1 MAFKEPT
8 IATRLLATFALLLGV
23 SLAGGAMSIH
33 WIDSLAAATSNI
45 LEHPFTVSV
54 AIADIRADILA
65 NQVALMQLAHG
76 DGPDQIQTLTTSIEA
91 KRGATDL
98 DVAIVRQRYLG
109 NAWDVEN
116 MQVALDRYRAV
127 ADQAIALARSGQRD
141 LADALVQGEATPLA
155 GSVLDQV
162 GVIINT
168 AASEAE
174 QYRGDARAKAVLA
187 FRTTL
192 AAVLA
197 IGAFG
202 ILVAGILIRSIA
214 GSLRTVSRTVVGL
227 VETGKDRVLATE
239 AVAAGDLTR
248 VLQFSQPL
256 HLDLSRLPKDDL
268 GTLMRG
274 IGSLSEI
281 QAALDASF
289 AKMTTSLRRA
299 REEQRL
305 DQWLEAGMLELDTL
319 LRDEQTLAPL
329 AGRVLAYLARYLEAG
344 AGALYIYRERDEE
357 LELAATYATSA
368 VRGPGERVKLGQGL
382 LGQAAL
388 EGRMIALEQVP
399 GGYLTIG
406 SALGASTPRMVVAMP
421 FAHDGKLVGALE
433 LGTFRPFSAIE
444 LAFLKQATEALAIGV
459 QVNLSRQRVNELL
472 IQSQSQEEE
481 LRLQQEELQQTNEE
495 LEERAHLL
503 EQQREQISA
512 KSLELE
518 RVSAYKSEFLANMS
532 HELRTPLNS
541 LMILS
546 GILRDNKDGNLSP
559 KQVDYA
565 GTINGAGRDLL
576 DLINDILD
584 LSKIEAGHMEYS
596 LEEAEPE
603 AIALKTGKGFQPLAD
618 QKGIDFSARV
628 EPGTPRLFWT
638 DLQRC
643 SQILKNLVANAIKFT
658 AQGSVTLRIF
668 TPQPAENPL
677 QVPAIAFAVA
687 DTGIGIP
694 AGKLEAVFQAFQ
706 QVDGTTSRKYGGT
719 GLGLSISRQLA
730 RGLHGELLLT
740 SVEGAGTVVTL
751 FLPLGAAPME
761 SRPVPRMAEPPLRMP
776 PPQAAPSPRG
786 TSGGPL
792 PPAPIPDDREQLKP
806 GSRSILVIEDDLDF
820 AVGLVEMVRERGFQA
835 LTAADGPDGLA
846 LAEALQPSAIILD
859 VMLPGLDGW
868 EVMQRLAA
876 NLRTRHI
883 PVHFLTCLE
892 DRQKAMAMG
901 AIGFVTKPVSSE
913 ELDAVLG
920 TIEAAVTHGVKKLLI
935 VEDDA
940 NEALSLVALLTERE
954 IEIQVAATG
963 AEAIRLLT
971 SQPFDCIVL
980 DLGLSD
986 MSGFDLLAHIQKL
999 DENRRIP
1006 VIIHSGRDLTREDEQ
1021 RLQHY
1026 AESIII
1032 KGAKS
1037 PERLLNEVTL
1047 FLHVV
1052 ETSLPP
1058 EKRRMIRQA
1067 MDGEAVFDG
1076 KKVLIADDDMRN
1088 VFSLSSLLSER
1099 NMTILEAENGREALL
1114 RLQEHPDTRIVLM
1127 DIMMPEMDGY
1137 QAIRAIRQD
1146 PRFARLPIIALT
1158 AKAMKGDR
1166 EACLKAGASDY
1177 ISKPIDSERLLS
1189 LLRVWLYPS

>member
-8 IATRLLATFALLLGV
+8 IATRLLATFALLLGI

-33 WIDSLAAATSNI
+33 WIDSLATATSNI

-54 AIADIRADILA
+54 AIAEVRADILA
-65 NQVALMQLAHG
+65 NQVALMQLAHS
-76 DGPDQIQTLTTSIEA
+76 DGPDRIQTLTTSIEA
-91 KRGATDL
+91 KRGAVDL
-98 DVAIVRQRYLG
+98 DIAILRQRYLG
-109 NAWDVEN
+109 NTWDVEN
-116 MQVALDRYRAV
+116 MEVALDRYRAV

-155 GSVLDQV
+155 GSVLEQV

-168 AASEAE
+168 AATKAE
-174 QYRGDARAKAVLA
+174 QFRGDARAKAALA

-197 IGAFG
+197 IGALG
-202 ILVAGILIRSIA
+202 ILVAGLLIRSIA
-214 GSLRTVSRTVVGL
+214 GSLRAVSRTVTGL

-256 HLDLSRLPKDDL
+256 LLDLTRLPKDDL

-289 AKMTTSLRRA
+289 GKMTTSLRRA

-329 AGRVLAYLARYLEAG
+329 AGRVLAFLARYLEAG

-565 GTINGAGRDLL
+565 GTINGAGKDLL

-596 LEEAEPE
+596 LEEAELE

-618 QKGIDFSARV
+618 QKGLDFSARV
-628 EPGTPRLFWT
+628 EPGTPKLFWT

-643 SQILKNLVANAIKFT
+643 SQIIKNLVANAIKFT
-658 AQGSVTLRIF
+658 AKGSVSLRIF
-668 TPQPAENPL
+668 TPQTAENPL

-751 FLPLGAAPME
+751 YLPLVAAPVE
-761 SRPVPRMAEPPLRMP
+761 SRPAPRMAEAPRRIPPPLAGGP
-776 PPQAAPSPRG
+776 L
-786 TSGGPL
+786 GGPL
-792 PPAPIPDDREQLKP
+792 PPAPLPDDRDQLKP
-806 GSRSILVIEDDLDF
+806 GSRSILIIEDDLDF

-901 AIGFVTKPVSSE
+901 AIGFVTKPASSE

-935 VEDDA
+935 VEDDP

-999 DENRRIP
+999 DENHRIP
-1006 VIIHSGRDLTREDEQ
+1006 VIIHSGRELTREDEQ
-1021 RLQHY
+1021 QLQHY

-1088 VFSLSSLLSER
+1088 VFSLSSLLAER
-1099 NMTILEAENGREALL
+1099 NMTILEAENGREALQ
-1114 RLQEHPDTRIVLM
+1114 RLEEHPDTRIVLM

-1166 EACLKAGASDY
+1166 EACLNAGASDY